1 MAKRMVPAAALT
13 SEVRGQAGT
22 DGPINTSPI
31 VNDTLQSDGTALTV
45 PQENDVVFSRYTG
58 EDQKFR
64 NEFWLPWGGCHA
76 PDRVGVPGV
85 IERMVFN
92 WLNTVKPTHEFQ
104 TRRVAFS
111 LNTGASGTL
120 AESVPGKTT
129 GSHYVYWELQQEVHH
144 E

>member
-1 MAKRMVPAAALT
+1 
-13 SEVRGQAGT
+13 
-22 DGPINTSPI
+22 
-31 VNDTLQSDGTALTV
+31 
-45 PQENDVVFSRYTG
+45 
-58 EDQKFR
+58 
-64 NEFWLPWGGCHA
+64 
-76 PDRVGVPGV
+76 
-85 IERMVFN
+85 MVFN